1 MRSSVYW
8 AFGSNSRRGRPHELP
23 GDPRGGRLPDELL
36 ELLDLPPVHV
46 VVEVGAVAV
55 GRLQRLGVDR
65 RLLKV
70 LRDPLWKW

>member
-1 MRSSVYW
+1 MQIVR
-8 AFGSNSRRGRPHELP
+8 ANANSRCGRAHELP

-36 ELLDLPPVHV
+36 ELLDLAPVHV
-46 VVEVGAVAV
+46 VVEVGAVTATD